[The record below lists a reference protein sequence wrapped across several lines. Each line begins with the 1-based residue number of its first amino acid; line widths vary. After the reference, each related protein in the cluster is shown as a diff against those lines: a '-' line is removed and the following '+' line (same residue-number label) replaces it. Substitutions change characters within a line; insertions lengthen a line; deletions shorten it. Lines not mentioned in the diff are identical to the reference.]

1 MLKNQ
6 SFART
11 GIFLLVTL
19 LLIHFGFGFL
29 LNFSV
34 DEAHYALYGLH
45 IDWSYF
51 DHPPLVGWIQAL
63 PVFLGAPDGVLR
75 LIPQALWLMTIIL
88 SSKVSS
94 ELISESSIFKTHS
107 DNNAENLQQLAKWF
121 TAIIIMVAPIMHVLA
136 VGLLPDTLLIAL
148 IPLMQLLTL
157 KISRAIIT
165 KESSEVYL
173 WIGLGLV
180 LGLSGLSKY
189 TSIFSALAIPLCLFL
204 WHGPNLLKRSG
215 LWICLVIAA
224 ILIAPIIFWNWQHQW
239 ISFIYQLNH
248 GSGNIWQARRLTVFI
263 LNQLATY
270 GVLPIIGLWLAIK
283 YKFAFKKILLSFF
296 LIPFIIFF
304 IMSGGG
310 GSLPHWTSPAWV
322 ALAPFAGIGL
332 AIGWNKSKR
341 NLIKTTIAIQ
351 LGLCAIGFSLLLFG
365 GIPGVSKTDLL
376 GKNNPIAD
384 LYGWKEAGQ
393 KAKALAN
400 ENKVEDL
407 VVKNWTLASR
417 IAWYAKPLPVFVL
430 DNRYDQFDI
439 WFGQPKSN
447 SKAIYVNWSQM
458 SYPIPTEKNT
468 YNSCKML
475 DKLDIY
481 HFGRIISSFDFYLCE
496 NWEVQMS
503 PNTNAQ

>member
-6 SFART
+6 SVTRT
-11 GIFLLVTL
+11 ATFLLVTL
-19 LLIHFGFGFL
+19 LVIHFGFGFL
-29 LNFSV
+29 LNLSV

-63 PVFLGAPDGVLR
+63 PVFLGAPDGILR
-75 LIPQALWLMTIIL
+75 LIPEALWLITIIL
-88 SSKVSS
+88 SSKVST
-94 ELISESSIFKTHS
+94 ELISESNFLKTHS
-107 DNNAENLQQLAKWF
+107 NINAENLTELAKWF
-121 TAIIIMVAPIMHVLA
+121 TAIVIMVAPILHVLA

-148 IPLMQLLTL
+148 IPLLQLLTL
-157 KISRAIIT
+157 KISKAI
-165 KESSEVYL
+165 KFSESRELYL

-189 TSIFSALAIPLCLFL
+189 TSIFSALAIPVCLFL

-215 LWICLVIAA
+215 LWICLTIAA
-224 ILIAPIIFWNWQHQW
+224 ILISPIIYWNWQHHW

-248 GSGNIWQARRLTVFI
+248 GSGNIWQARRLFVFI

-270 GVLPIIGLWLAIK
+270 GVLPIIGLWLTFK
-283 YKFAFKKILLSFF
+283 YKFAFTKILLSFF

-310 GSLPHWTSPAWV
+310 GSLPHWTSPAWI

-341 NLIKTTIAIQ
+341 NLIKIAIAIQ
-351 LGLCAIGFSLLLFG
+351 LGLCILGFTLLLFG
-365 GIPGVSKTDLL
+365 GIPGVSKTDNL

-384 LYGWKEAGQ
+384 LYGWNEAGQ
-393 KAKALAN
+393 IARTLAN
-400 ENKVEDL
+400 ENKVEAL

-417 IAWYAKPLPVFVL
+417 IAWYAKPLSVFVL

-439 WFGQPKSN
+439 WFGQPKPN

-458 SYPIPTEKNT
+458 PYPIPTEKNT

-475 DKLDIY
+475 DKLDIS

-496 NWEVQMS
+496 DWGVQM
-503 PNTNAQ
+503 NTNKNAQ